1 MTGKSLK
8 EILIL
13 LLRFC
18 QSHPVKKKINI
29 IYKSKYTHKRKNQ
42 VVLLMI
48 TDNEQQD
55 TIEKWHYITL
65 KSEITDDGYKNQHKA
80 YLDYSEISR
89 LTIMEIFFA

>member
-1 MTGKSLK
+1 
-8 EILIL
+8 
-13 LLRFC
+13 
-18 QSHPVKKKINI
+18 
-29 IYKSKYTHKRKNQ
+29 
-42 VVLLMI
+42 MI